1 MIILM
6 LNCIVDLLLDLIYLH
21 DLCYVLYSRTVEY
34 PQLIYGCHGIRVH
47 QGQGYKG
54 RGKKYC

>member
-34 PQLIYGCHGIRVH
+34 PQLIYGCDGVRVH

-54 RGKKYC
+54 RGK